1 MSLMIS
7 NREAYGRALVSLGEK
22 NRNVVV
28 LEADLGISTHTY
40 MFGERFPDRYFEMG
54 IAESNMMG
62 TAAGLAAAGKT
73 PFASTFCVFASMRAC
88 EQVRNSIAYPHLNVK
103 IVATNA
109 GIEIGAD
116 GVTHQAIEDIA
127 IMRAL
132 PEMMVAVPSDPV
144 VTAKVIHRVADYV
157 GPVYVRIGRQV
168 TPTLYPDDLEL
179 ELGKA
184 ITAREGEDVTLVA
197 VGNMVCRSLKAADI
211 LAAEGINARVLDMH
225 TVKPI
230 DAATLVRAAR
240 DTGCLVTAEDHN
252 ILGGLGGAV
261 AEVLS
266 SEYPVPLVR
275 VGLQDTFAES
285 GEADELLEHYG
296 LTARKIA
303 DAARQAMKRRDSQ
316 FSWQNEPCH
325 AESEKT

>member
-1 MSLMIS
+1 MIS

-54 IAESNMMG
+54 IAESNMMS
-62 TAAGLAAAGKT
+62 TAAGLAAVGKI

-88 EQVRNSIAYPHLNVK
+88 EQVRNSIAYPRLNVK

-132 PEMMVAVPSDPV
+132 PEMMVVVPSDPV
-144 VTAKVIHRVADYV
+144 VTAKVVHRVADYV

-230 DAATLVRAAR
+230 DAAALIRAAR

-252 ILGGLGGAV
+252 TLGGLGGAV

-275 VGLQDTFAES
+275 VGLRDTFAES
-285 GEADELLEHYG
+285 GEADELLEYYG

-303 DAARQAMKRRDSQ
+303 DAARQAMKRRDGKR
-316 FSWQNEPCH
+316 
-325 AESEKT
+325 KTSLLKKPGF